1 MVFIVHAFN
10 NGSAKKKFVHYAN
23 NKLTLIDTAISKI
36 KTKSI
41 RLLLINKFCSNFP
54 CICVSNTDIK
64 SY

>member
-36 KTKSI
+36 KLNI
-41 RLLLINKFCSNFP
+41 
-54 CICVSNTDIK
+54 
-64 SY
+64 